1 MQLEIVIPGWINTG
15 RVITL
20 PNIPMKFE
28 KKKKIE
34 DRLL

>member
-1 MQLEIVIPGWINTG
+1 MQLEIVTPDWINTG

-20 PNIPMKFE
+20 ANIPMKFE
-28 KKKKIE
+28 KEIE